1 MAIQNSG
8 PISLADI
15 AAEFGG
21 SAPHSLSEYYG
32 AASGIPASGGI
43 TMGDFYAASAVTAIT
58 LTGDHKEINLRSEAI
73 NLGWD
78 GVSALEFVIDT
89 GATCWSDDTN
99 IAALTT
105 GTNFPAGLT
114 ITNKGK
120 IMGRGGNGG
129 NLSNMNG
136 GAGGPALELEVPVTI
151 DNSQGY
157 IGGGGGGGAA
167 TEPKPQG
174 GTPNDPNLQNW
185 TNVRLGGGGGA
196 GGGLSDNSYD
206 HISATTATTQG
217 TFTLSANNTI
227 TPVGSSGTQL
237 VSSSIANAF
246 VAANNTAGTH
256 DSTGGGN
263 GGTYT
268 YQSTIFL
275 TGNIF

>member
-1 MAIQNSG
+1 
-8 PISLADI
+8 
-15 AAEFGG
+15 
-21 SAPHSLSEYYG
+21 
-32 AASGIPASGGI
+32 
-43 TMGDFYAASAVTAIT
+43 MGDFYAASAVTAIT
-58 LTGDHKEINLRSEAI
+58 LTGDHQQINLRSEAV
-73 NLGWD
+73 NMGWD
-78 GVSALEFVIDT
+78 GVSALEFIIDT
-89 GATCWSDDTN
+89 GAVCWSNNTN

-105 GTNFPAGLT
+105 GTDFPAGLT
-114 ITNKGK
+114 IINKGK

-129 NLSNMNG
+129 NLNNMNG
-136 GAGGPALELEVPVTI
+136 RVGGPALELEVPVTI

-174 GTPNDPNLQNW
+174 NPPNDPNLQDW

-196 GGGLSDNSYD
+196 GGGRSNNSYD
-206 HISATTATTQG
+206 HISATSDTTQA
-217 TFTLSANNTI
+217 TFTLSANTANI
-227 TPVGSSGTQL
+227 PVGSSGTQL

-268 YQSTIFL
+268 YQATIFL
-275 TGNIF
+275 NGPITN